1 MSKQQ
6 LNWLV
11 GVTTSTCIRV
21 YVLNTFIAFRDRH
34 DILHSTD
41 IEKKKTTLLHLGCSK
56 FIIDGQE
63 YLISF
68 FNNLF

>member
-41 IEKKKTTLLHLGCSK
+41 IEKKKQLF
-56 FIIDGQE
+56 FIWVVLSLSLMAKNI
-63 YLISF
+63 
-68 FNNLF
+68 

>member
-41 IEKKKTTLLHLGCSK
+41 IEKKKNNSS
-56 FIIDGQE
+56 
-63 YLISF
+63 SF
-68 FNNLF
+68 GLF

>member
-1 MSKQQ
+1 MVSGTQKQQ

-41 IEKKKTTLLHLGCSK
+41 IEKKNSS
-56 FIIDGQE
+56 
-63 YLISF
+63 SF
-68 FNNLF
+68 GLF